1 MNKANYL
8 IVGGGI
14 VGLATAM
21 HLAKTNQGKVIV
33 IETEPDVAR
42 HQTGHN
48 SGVIHSGLYYKP
60 GSAKA
65 KNCAEGREA
74 MYQFCA
80 DHGIAHERCGKIVVA
95 TDNDEIPRMEELLRR
110 GIANGLTGIRTLCQ
124 EELREH
130 EPHVAGIKGLFVP
143 QTGIVNYKD
152 VSKVY
157 QRLIAESGGEVQ
169 LGCKFLSCKTV
180 SGGLVIET
188 TKGTIQANHLINC
201 GGLHSDRI
209 AKACGVEPGV
219 QIVPFRGEYY
229 ELHKDKHYLVRNLIY
244 PVPDPR
250 LPFLGVHL
258 TRMVHGGVEAGPNAV
273 LAFRREGYKMWDFSI
288 RDMIGLALSP
298 GFWRM
303 SAKFW
308 KTGIGEFYRSLS
320 KKAFLKA
327 LQRLMPELQ
336 MKDIYPAGAGV
347 RAQAMAYDGKLVDD
361 FHIVQKER
369 MVHVLNAPSPAA
381 TASLAIGKTIAELAN
396 QQSDSNPKTIS
407 LSA

>member
-33 IETEPDVAR
+33 IETEPDVAQ

-95 TDNDEIPRMEELLRR
+95 TDNEEIPRMEELLRR

-169 LGCKFLSCKTV
+169 LGCKFLSCKTESV
-180 SGGLVIET
+180 GLVIET

-250 LPFLGVHL
+250 LPFL
-258 TRMVHGGVEAGPNAV
+258 
-273 LAFRREGYKMWDFSI
+273 
-288 RDMIGLALSP
+288 
-298 GFWRM
+298 
-303 SAKFW
+303 
-308 KTGIGEFYRSLS
+308 
-320 KKAFLKA
+320 
-327 LQRLMPELQ
+327 
-336 MKDIYPAGAGV
+336 
-347 RAQAMAYDGKLVDD
+347 
-361 FHIVQKER
+361 
-369 MVHVLNAPSPAA
+369 
-381 TASLAIGKTIAELAN
+381 
-396 QQSDSNPKTIS
+396 
-407 LSA
+407 